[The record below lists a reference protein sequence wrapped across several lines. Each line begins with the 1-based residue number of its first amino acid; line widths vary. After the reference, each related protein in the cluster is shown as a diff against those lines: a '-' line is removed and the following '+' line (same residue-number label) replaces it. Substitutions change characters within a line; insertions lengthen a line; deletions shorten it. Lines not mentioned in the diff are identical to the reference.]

1 MSDFEVP
8 VVKIGTIT
16 KHPNA
21 DTLSITEV
29 EGCPVIIRTTDF
41 KEGDLAVYLPIES
54 LIPEDKA
61 WVKEFCSHLKFK
73 NGIHRLKAVRLRKVF
88 SMGML
93 VPILAAES
101 THPAA
106 KEFGFT
112 VGADVA
118 TLLGVEKYEEPE
130 DRVREPAQARPRTL
144 WGRIVGW
151 IRRKLGLQ
159 KKVKPR
165 LMPVYEVSHYRKS
178 KQVLTLGEV
187 IIATEKIHGC
197 NAAISFANDRLNVSS
212 HRVLRSVEDES
223 RWWEAARRYNL
234 RETLQ
239 KKPDHVFYGEI
250 FGPGVQD
257 MEYNIPGGQMG
268 LRFFDVFDMKEKR
281 YLDYDAACILLRD
294 LGLIPVPEVYRGP
307 YDPAVV
313 EPLCDGKS
321 LIADHFREGIVIR
334 PEQERCHPSIGR
346 VILKLV
352 GQEYLLRKGG
362 TELH

>member
-8 VVKIGTIT
+8 VVRIGTIT

-29 EGCPVIIRTTDF
+29 EGCPVIVRTTDF
-41 KEGDLAVYLPIES
+41 KEGDLAIYLPIES
-54 LIPEDKA
+54 LIPEGKA

-73 NGIHRLKAVRLRKVF
+73 NGVHRLKAVRLRQVF
-88 SMGML
+88 SMGMV
-93 VPILAAES
+93 VPFAALGNKDRIQLS
-101 THPAA
+101 N
-106 KEFGFT
+106 
-112 VGADVA
+112 DVSEQ
-118 TLLGVEKYEEPE
+118 LGVTKYEEPE
-130 DRVREPAQARPRTL
+130 DRVREPAGPPKPKTF
-144 WGRIVGW
+144 WGRVVGW

-178 KQVLTLGEV
+178 KHVLQPGEEV
-187 IIATEKIHGC
+187 IATEKIHGC

-234 RETLQ
+234 RETLKQ
-239 KKPDHVFYGEI
+239 KPDHVFYGEI

-257 MEYNIPGGQMG
+257 MQYDIPQGQMG
-268 LRFFDVFDMKEKR
+268 LRFFDVFDMKGKR
-281 YLDYDAACILLRD
+281 FLDYDHACTLLRD

-307 YDPAVV
+307 YDPALV

-321 LIADHFREGIVIR
+321 LIAGHFREGIVIR
-334 PEQERCHPSIGR
+334 PTQERRHPSTGR